1 MEAVE
6 KQYLKTCVF
15 AIYLVS
21 LSRIS
26 GVFWSRSRAFQLMWC
41 VVCGVVGSE

>member
-26 GVFWSRSRAFQLMWC
+26 GVFWSRVSRVSADHEWH
-41 VVCGVVGSE
+41 GVLGSE